1 MIEKKPLAAENVDS
15 SKEENTMGFYKAR
28 YRKIMV
34 LVAVI
39 FLASGS
45 LVYGEEGIVRNV
57 DSAKAILSDLSKQPL
72 VVVYYFHRAVRC
84 PTCLKIE
91 SLTVTAVEMEF
102 AQELK
107 EGRVRINILNIDE
120 DQNSHF
126 ETDYQL
132 SAQSVIIS
140 KVSESRE
147 LKWKNLDK
155 IWEYVDDE
163 GMFID
168 YIKSEVDAYL

>member
-1 MIEKKPLAAENVDS
+1 
-15 SKEENTMGFYKAR
+15 MGFYKAR
-28 YRKIMV
+28 YPKIMV

-57 DSAKAILSDLSKQPL
+57 DSARAVLSDLSKEPL

-84 PTCLKIE
+84 STCMKIE
-91 SLTVTAVEMEF
+91 SLTVMAVEMKF

-107 EGRVRINILNIDE
+107 EGKVRVKILNMEE

-126 ETDYQL
+126 EADYQL
-132 SAQSVIIS
+132 SAQSVIIL
-140 KVSESRE
+140 KVSESGE
-147 LKWKNLDK
+147 MKWKNLDK
-155 IWEYVDDE
+155 IWEYVHDE
-163 GMFID
+163 DMFID
-168 YIKSEVDAYL
+168 YIKSEVDEYL

>member
-1 MIEKKPLAAENVDS
+1 
-15 SKEENTMGFYKAR
+15 MGFYKAR

-34 LVAVI
+34 LIAVI

-45 LVYGEEGIVRNV
+45 LVYGEEGIGRNV
-57 DSAKAILSDLSKQPL
+57 DSARAVLSDPSKESL
-72 VVVYYFHRAVRC
+72 VVVYYFHGTIRC
-84 PTCLKIE
+84 STCIKIE
-91 SLTVTAVEMEF
+91 SLTVEAVEMEF
-102 AQELK
+102 AQKLK
-107 EGRVRINILNIDE
+107 EGKVRIKILNMEE

-140 KVSESRE
+140 KVSESVE
-147 LKWKNLDK
+147 IKWKNLDK
-155 IWEYVDDE
+155 IWEYVHNEDRFF
-163 GMFID
+163 G

>member
-1 MIEKKPLAAENVDS
+1 
-15 SKEENTMGFYKAR
+15 MGFYKAR

-39 FLASGS
+39 LLASGS
-45 LVYGEEGIVRNV
+45 LVYGEEGIAGNV
-57 DSAKAILSDLSKQPL
+57 DSARVEFSDLSKEPL

-84 PTCLKIE
+84 SICMKIE
-91 SLTVTAVEMEF
+91 SLTVAAVEMKF
-102 AQELK
+102 AQELE
-107 EGRVRINILNIDE
+107 EGKVRIKILNMEE

-140 KVSESRE
+140 EVSESGE
-147 LKWKNLDK
+147 MKWKNLDK
-155 IWEYVDDE
+155 IWEYVHDE
-163 GMFID
+163 DMFID
-168 YIKSEVDAYL
+168 YIKSEVAAYL

>member
-1 MIEKKPLAAENVDS
+1 
-15 SKEENTMGFYKAR
+15 
-28 YRKIMV
+28 MV

-57 DSAKAILSDLSKQPL
+57 DSARAVLSDLSKEPL
-72 VVVYYFHRAVRC
+72 VVVYYFHGAVRC
-84 PTCLKIE
+84 STCIKIE
-91 SLTVTAVEMEF
+91 SLTVAAVEMEF
-102 AQELK
+102 DQELK
-107 EGRVRINILNIDE
+107 EGKVRIKILNMEE

-140 KVSESRE
+140 KVSEGVE
-147 LKWKNLDK
+147 IKWKNLDK

-163 GMFID
+163 QMFIE